1 MHQQLCITLEREGIL
16 RILYSLLLIQIK
28 LAMVKGRFQDLV
40 LNCGWC
46 QQPLVNGKR
55 QQKVCQVYQVCQ
67 HKEDTIEASMST
79 PGKASLLTTAT
90 NVLPKFCGNVDLS
103 Q

>member
-1 MHQQLCITLEREGIL
+1 MVLGPCP
-16 RILYSLLLIQIK
+16 K
-28 LAMVKGRFQDLV
+28 LWLGASSHWSTVSVSKKCAVGTYQ
-40 LNCGWC
+40 
-46 QQPLVNGKR
+46 
-55 QQKVCQVYQVCQ
+55 VCQLYQVCQ